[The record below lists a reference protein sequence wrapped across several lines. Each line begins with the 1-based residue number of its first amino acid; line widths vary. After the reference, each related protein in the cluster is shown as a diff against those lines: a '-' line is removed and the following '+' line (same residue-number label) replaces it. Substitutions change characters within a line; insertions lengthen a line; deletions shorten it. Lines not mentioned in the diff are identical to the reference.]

1 MLAMADFLDQ
11 LARQL
16 KTGKSPAWRRS
27 IKRILALM
35 KVKFA
40 AGLYKSQTEAE
51 AELRQRAE
59 AIQSE

>member
-1 MLAMADFLDQ
+1 MPDFLDR
-11 LARQL
+11 LAKQL

-27 IKRILALM
+27 IERILALM

-40 AGLYKSQTEAE
+40 AGLYGSQTEAE
-51 AELRQRAE
+51 TELRQRAE